1 MKQGT
6 DALTGKTIGGL
17 DYLRQ
22 RLTDAFNTPLG
33 SLVGAREY
41 GSRLHEVVD
50 RNIDRSFEM
59 LCYVRVAE
67 AISNPHNGL
76 EDFRLSEMVAKPVG
90 NGQIELDLVGVL
102 THNGEPVTLEGII
115 FDGQRSD

>member
-22 RLTDAFNTPLG
+22 RFTDAFNTPLG

-50 RNIDRSFEM
+50 RNIDQSFEM
-59 LCYVRVAE
+59 LCYVRVSE
-67 AISNPHNGL
+67 AIANPHNGL
-76 EDFRLSEMVAKPVG
+76 DDFRLSEMKITPLG
-90 NGQIELDLVGVL
+90 EGQVELDLEGVL
-102 THNGEPVTLEGII
+102 TYNGEPVTLEGIV
-115 FDGQRSD
+115 FNGQRSN